1 MTGRDRV
8 LDDLTELRARLKQ
21 AEAEHDNGAAMVA
34 RYDIDQALERL
45 HGVATAEEFGRMG
58 TAPE

>member
-8 LDDLTELRARLKQ
+8 LDTLAELRARLKQ
-21 AEAEHDNGAAMVA
+21 AEA
-34 RYDIDQALERL
+34 LERL
-45 HGVATAEEFGRMG
+45 HGVATVEEFGRMG